1 MKEQEN
7 PVTSLVLN
15 QLHPPLRAGPTD
27 SGLLHHFAGSSQLTT
42 RFLRCQRGSGRR
54 MFILV
59 SDCTHV
65 MGTDLGHWVHLPC
78 PPSPEAE
85 CRGEAPVDNR
95 DALSRWRSWITE
107 SFSLPSLY
115 LTRKASTKVSW
126 NMDCV
131 DTWRIIQLSSEV
143 VNFCL
148 LNCLGSPIL
157 LQSLLQYY
165 LRVPGEAWHKMQPV

>member
-65 MGTDLGHWVHLPC
+65 KKRTEVLKLN
-78 PPSPEAE
+78 A
-85 CRGEAPVDNR
+85 GER
-95 DALSRWRSWITE
+95 HQLTTGMHYQE

-165 LRVPGEAWHKMQPV
+165 SLIQERITVQDNT